1 LRFIRRARRL
11 GFALV
16 DIRRLLLL
24 ADSETQICAE
34 ARRIA
39 GAQLADIRARQ
50 AELAE
55 LEMTLP
61 GTIAECDSRCCTAPA
76 PRCPVLDL
84 AEERETLSATPPNSA
99 AAPAG
104 RA

>member
-39 GAQLADIRARQ
+39 LADIRARRPN
-50 AELAE
+50 
-55 LEMTLP
+55 LP
-61 GTIAECDSRCCTAPA
+61 S
-76 PRCPVLDL
+76 
-84 AEERETLSATPPNSA
+84 
-99 AAPAG
+99 
-104 RA
+104 

>member
-1 LRFIRRARRL
+1 MELSISRACDSSAVPGGLALRLSTSA
-11 GFALV
+11 
-16 DIRRLLLL
+16 RLLLL

-55 LEMTLP
+55 
-61 GTIAECDSRCCTAPA
+61 
-76 PRCPVLDL
+76 
-84 AEERETLSATPPNSA
+84 
-99 AAPAG
+99 
-104 RA
+104 